1 MILMSLKDYVTKY
14 LGNYLLS
21 TIKMVGI
28 SAIISLIFGLLL
40 GAILFLTRKSKK
52 NSVKITYKVL
62 DFIVGL
68 LRSFPFYILIF
79 VLIPLT
85 RVITGLLTGRQTA
98 MSTTGFIVPLTI
110 AAIPFFGKIIEGALI
125 EVNDGVVEAAESL
138 GLSTMQIITRVVIR
152 EALPA
157 IVSGVTL
164 AIVTLIGY
172 SAMSGA
178 VGANS
183 LGSFA
188 YNYGMISYDTSAMIY
203 AVITIVVLVI
213 IVQAIGNLIYKL
225 VK

>member
-1 MILMSLKDYVTKY
+1 MTLAMTLNEYITKY
-14 LGNYLLS
+14 LGEYLLS

-28 SAIISLIFGLLL
+28 TCILALVFGTIL
-40 GAILFLTRKSKK
+40 GAILFQLRKHKK
-52 NSVKITYKVL
+52 YSIAYKVL
-62 DFIVGL
+62 DFLVGI

-79 VLIPLT
+79 VLIPAT
-85 RVITGLLTGRQTA
+85 RVITGILTGRQQA
-98 MSTTGFIVPLTI
+98 MSTTGFIVPLTV

-125 EVNDGVVEAAESL
+125 EVNDGVIEAATSL
-138 GLSTMQIITRVVIR
+138 GLSAWQIITRVVLR

-164 AIVTLIGY
+164 AIITLIGY

-188 YNYGMISYDTSAMIY
+188 YNYGMITYDTAAMMY
-203 AVITIVVLVI
+203 AVITIIILVI
-213 IVQAIGNLIYKL
+213 IVQQIGNLIYKL

>member
-1 MILMSLKDYVTKY
+1 MILSMTLNEYITKY
-14 LGNYLLS
+14 LGEYLLS

-28 SAIISLIFGLLL
+28 TCILALIFGTIL
-40 GAILFLTRKSKK
+40 GAILFQLRKNKK
-52 NSVKITYKVL
+52 HAVAYKVL
-62 DFIVGL
+62 DFLVGI

-79 VLIPLT
+79 VLIPAT
-85 RVITGLLTGRQTA
+85 RVITGILTGRQQA
-98 MSTTGFIVPLTI
+98 MSTTGFIVPLTV

-125 EVNDGVVEAAESL
+125 EVNDGVIEAATSL
-138 GLSTMQIITRVVIR
+138 GLSPWQIITRVVLR

-164 AIVTLIGY
+164 AIITLIGY

-188 YNYGMISYDTSAMIY
+188 YNYGMITYDTAAMMY
-203 AVITIVVLVI
+203 AVVTIIVLVI
-213 IVQAIGNLIYKL
+213 IVQQIGNLLYKL